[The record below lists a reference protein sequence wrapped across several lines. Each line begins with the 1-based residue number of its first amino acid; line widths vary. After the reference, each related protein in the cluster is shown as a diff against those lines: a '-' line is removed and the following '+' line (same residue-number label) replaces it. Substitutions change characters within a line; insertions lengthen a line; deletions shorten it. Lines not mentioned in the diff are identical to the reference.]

1 MDKRKHI
8 EFPPLSA
15 TPLCGPV
22 QREGGTGASDG
33 RRFSAE
39 KGLRALQR
47 GRGGRKRMRADAD
60 GRAVGGRGRPVG
72 KDAAVARGTVAA
84 CRPRRPLR
92 SFVAP
97 FRSYRRTHVQTHRNA
112 SCSHVERE
120 DQTVTAAADGETG
133 ASCESQTERE
143 GEGASRRARL
153 RAG

>member
-1 MDKRKHI
+1 MISKMNKKFSPKQHGKEKAHSI
-8 EFPPLSA
+8 STSKA

-84 CRPRRPLR
+84 CRPRRPFVR
-92 SFVAP
+92 S
-97 FRSYRRTHVQTHRNA
+97 
-112 SCSHVERE
+112 
-120 DQTVTAAADGETG
+120 
-133 ASCESQTERE
+133 
-143 GEGASRRARL
+143 
-153 RAG
+153 